1 MNTEMYDFPNLT
13 LNEFDMPIE
22 ISYELSELFELRRN
36 LILNDDTRQELISR
50 VRNIQFHLRNILNE
64 FYNETI

>member
-1 MNTEMYDFPNLT
+1 MYDFPNLT